1 MEKDIVSTYHPII
14 EFAYFVCMIVFSV
27 IFLHP
32 LMLAASFAG
41 AFAYAVFL
49 DGKKTVKLWA
59 KWLLPLTA
67 AVTVINPLFNHYGE
81 TILGYFR
88 GNPITEE
95 SIIYG
100 VISGVMFST
109 VILWCRCYNAV
120 MSSDKFMYIFGR
132 VTPHLSLV
140 FSMVLRF
147 IPKFRRQIAVVSKA
161 QECIGREAS
170 SGSIVKRARR
180 GMKILSIMTT
190 WALEDAVG
198 TSDSMRSRG
207 YGLGGR
213 TAYSIYRFDTR
224 DAVIAAVMFAA
235 AAAVIAGGVLGIN
248 TLTYYPAVKYAEISA
263 STAPVYA
270 AYVLLCFGPVILN
283 GREAVKWRHLQSR
296 I

>member
-1 MEKDIVSTYHPII
+1 MP
-14 EFAYFVCMIVFSV
+14 
-27 IFLHP
+27 
-32 LMLAASFAG
+32 
-41 AFAYAVFL
+41 
-49 DGKKTVKLWA
+49 
-59 KWLLPLTA
+59 
-67 AVTVINPLFNHYGE
+67 
-81 TILGYFR
+81 
-88 GNPITEE
+88 
-95 SIIYG
+95 
-100 VISGVMFST
+100 
-109 VILWCRCYNAV
+109 
-120 MSSDKFMYIFGR
+120 
-132 VTPHLSLV
+132 SL
-140 FSMVLRF
+140 
-147 IPKFRRQIAVVSKA
+147 K
-161 QECIGREAS
+161 
-170 SGSIVKRARR
+170 
-180 GMKILSIMTT
+180 T